1 MELNYKNYFT
11 KDNLRVRGYNLESD
25 GVLDRSHFDSLDDAV
40 DDFMDSTFRIIYNL
54 FVEYKGRE
62 FANAF
67 FTDMARNDLTGKALE
82 YKERLN
88 RALIEQAIFIYDNGD
103 SEADSNN
110 QERSY
115 RSPYAPKSVKELWD
129 ILYYI

>member
-1 MELNYKNYFT
+1 MELDYKNYFT
-11 KDNLRVRGYNLESD
+11 KDNLRVRGYDLAAD
-25 GVLDRSHFDSLDDAV
+25 GVLDTSHFDSLDNAI
-40 DDFMDSTFRIIYNL
+40 DDFMDNTLRIIYNL

-67 FTDMARNDLTGKALE
+67 FTDMARNDLTGTALD
-82 YKERLN
+82 YKQRLN

-103 SEADSNN
+103 VDADSSY

-115 RSPYAPKSVKELWD
+115 RSPYAPKAAKELWD
-129 ILYYI
+129 ILYR